1 MVSPCSESVYSNKLL
16 IPVNSER
23 GGAGGGGGGRGGARR
38 SPESREGA
46 PQNRDAPLSREN
58 AQSRDERKEVDRNGN
73 EEGNFQI

>member
-1 MVSPCSESVYSNKLL
+1 MISPCSESVYSNKLL

-23 GGAGGGGGGRGGARR
+23 GGGAGGGGRGGARR